1 MERRARFAELFM
13 PEKRLFYPPLE
24 GNTKR
29 LLLERLFSLPSPGSA
44 ELVVTP
50 SVNRGASFG

>member
-1 MERRARFAELFM
+1 M